1 VTSGL
6 AQPAGAAE
14 PPAPAPRW
22 GVGDALAGYAAGF
35 VLQAFTLS
43 AWVAATGHTKGLG
56 VVAASLAGLWTG
68 LAGAA
73 VLASRRKGSGRLAAD
88 FGFRVEPRDVPVGV
102 AVGTLCQFV
111 MVPVLYVPLRL
122 ADPRLGRQLSR
133 PAKDLFD
140 SVHGLGF
147 VLLAVLIAV
156 GAPLV
161 EELFFRGLLQ
171 RSLERRLGPGWAVG
185 LSAVLFGLAHA
196 EVLQLL
202 ALVAFGVVLGV
213 LAQRAGRLGPA
224 IVAHVAFDAATVIV
238 LAASH

>member
-1 VTSGL
+1 
-6 AQPAGAAE
+6 
-14 PPAPAPRW
+14 RW

-43 AWVAATGHTKGLG
+43 AWVAATGHSKGLG

-102 AVGTLCQFV
+102 
-111 MVPVLYVPLRL
+111 
-122 ADPRLGRQLSR
+122 
-133 PAKDLFD
+133 
-140 SVHGLGF
+140 
-147 VLLAVLIAV
+147 
-156 GAPLV
+156 
-161 EELFFRGLLQ
+161 
-171 RSLERRLGPGWAVG
+171 
-185 LSAVLFGLAHA
+185 
-196 EVLQLL
+196 
-202 ALVAFGVVLGV
+202 